1 MNNNTENFC
10 SQEVFLELF
19 WKSNRSS

>member
-1 MNNNTENFC
+1 MNNNTKNFC